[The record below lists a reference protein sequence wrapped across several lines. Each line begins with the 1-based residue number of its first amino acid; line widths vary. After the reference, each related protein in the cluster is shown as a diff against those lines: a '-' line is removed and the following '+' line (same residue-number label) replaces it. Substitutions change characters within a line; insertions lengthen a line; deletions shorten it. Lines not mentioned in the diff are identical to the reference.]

1 MQLTPWD
8 IPAPNADDPAPRF
21 VKPIPANDLHAIFG
35 HGSERYDFDDDAV
48 SEAETKELGS
58 MLAVPAA
65 AVGHDCGG
73 VHHSREWLAVM
84 SRSFIRARK
93 YCHWRGLRRAGAVQD
108 VSEPGAR
115 KTSEVARAYGIVRT
129 WPTYLIAADAELYEA
144 LRRDLSRPLSQR

>member
-58 MLAVPAA
+58 MLVKLLVWATLLVCVALI
-65 AVGHDCGG
+65 VSG
-73 VHHSREWLAVM
+73 VL
-84 SRSFIRARK
+84 
-93 YCHWRGLRRAGAVQD
+93 
-108 VSEPGAR
+108 
-115 KTSEVARAYGIVRT
+115 
-129 WPTYLIAADAELYEA
+129 
-144 LRRDLSRPLSQR
+144 

>member
-58 MLAVPAA
+58 MLVKLLVCATLLVCVALIVSGVLCPASQHGRNPA
-65 AVGHDCGG
+65 PPA
-73 VHHSREWLAVM
+73 
-84 SRSFIRARK
+84 RSSTRS
-93 YCHWRGLRRAGAVQD
+93 WRTRPKATR
-108 VSEPGAR
+108 GAR
-115 KTSEVARAYGIVRT
+115 RSWAP
-129 WPTYLIAADAELYEA
+129 PTRSSAQAATAA
-144 LRRDLSRPLSQR
+144 SSSV